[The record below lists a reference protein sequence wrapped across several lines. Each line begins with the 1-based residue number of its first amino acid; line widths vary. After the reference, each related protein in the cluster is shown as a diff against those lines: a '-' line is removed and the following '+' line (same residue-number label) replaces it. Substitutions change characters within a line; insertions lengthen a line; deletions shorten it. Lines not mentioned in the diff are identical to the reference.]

1 MNSGRGSRFSN
12 AFAEWN
18 ATPILKNINGIRD
31 SSDIESSLSLGMFSP
46 MRSFNLKKGQILGHS
61 FSRNSYQMTSDDEQ
75 HAPGGMIVPG
85 GMNSVIL
92 SN

>member
-46 MRSFNLKKGQILGHS
+46 MRSFNLKKG
-61 FSRNSYQMTSDDEQ
+61 
-75 HAPGGMIVPG
+75 
-85 GMNSVIL
+85 
-92 SN
+92 